1 MDKAMRIFSAVA
13 TLFMP
18 LTLASGIWGM
28 NVQVPW
34 ADVEGLGPFFG
45 IIGFMSFIN
54 EDTLETTTGVT
65 FFMFFYS
72 LFLFGRNKIKNPE
85 SNA

>member
-34 ADVEGLGPFFG
+34 SDVEGLGPFFG
-45 IIGFMSFIN
+45 IIGFMILVIIIMLICFKKRSW
-54 EDTLETTTGVT
+54 L
-65 FFMFFYS
+65 
-72 LFLFGRNKIKNPE
+72 
-85 SNA
+85 